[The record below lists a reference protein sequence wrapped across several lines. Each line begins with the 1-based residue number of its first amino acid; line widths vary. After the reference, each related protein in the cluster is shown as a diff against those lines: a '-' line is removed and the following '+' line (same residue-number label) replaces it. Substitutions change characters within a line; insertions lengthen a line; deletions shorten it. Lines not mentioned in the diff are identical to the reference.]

1 MLISKFT
8 HTHSN
13 ILNKL
18 SIPNITDPLPI
29 RVLWFR
35 AIFFDEKN
43 ADKNHKMH
51 LHTFFEVHM
60 VVNGTMV
67 YSTNDDQHYKL
78 EEGKGIIIS
87 PQTEHIL
94 DSYSNNFVKVSLA
107 FVMDEKSDFYT
118 HLAQKPLSV
127 FDISPEIVHNINS
140 VLKETTLSTF
150 FSLSLIKNHIL
161 DIICS
166 ISRAEGI
173 YEYCAPQSIF
183 VEDKRVTVAKLYI
196 SDNKN
201 KWITC
206 NEVANHCS
214 LSVKQLNR
222 LFYAS
227 TGKNLHE
234 YIKAVKIKEAEHLL
248 STTTLT
254 IKEISEL
261 LDFSSVQYFNRFFS
275 KNAGLTPAHFR
286 KISEK

>member
-107 FVMDEKSDFYT
+107 FVMDEK
-118 HLAQKPLSV
+118 
-127 FDISPEIVHNINS
+127 
-140 VLKETTLSTF
+140 
-150 FSLSLIKNHIL
+150 
-161 DIICS
+161 
-166 ISRAEGI
+166 
-173 YEYCAPQSIF
+173 
-183 VEDKRVTVAKLYI
+183 
-196 SDNKN
+196 
-201 KWITC
+201 
-206 NEVANHCS
+206 
-214 LSVKQLNR
+214 
-222 LFYAS
+222 
-227 TGKNLHE
+227 
-234 YIKAVKIKEAEHLL
+234 
-248 STTTLT
+248 
-254 IKEISEL
+254 
-261 LDFSSVQYFNRFFS
+261 
-275 KNAGLTPAHFR
+275 
-286 KISEK
+286 

>member
-1 MLISKFT
+1 MLIPKLT
-8 HTHSN
+8 HAHSN

-18 SIPNITDPLPI
+18 SIPDITDPLPI
-29 RVLWFR
+29 RVFWLR

-43 ADKNHKMH
+43 YGKRHRMH

-67 YSTNDDQHYKL
+67 YSSNDNQHYKL
-78 EEGKGIIIS
+78 EEGQGIIIS

-94 DSYSNNFVKVSLA
+94 NSYSNNFVKVSLA
-107 FVMDEKSDFYT
+107 FVMDEKSDFYK

-127 FDISPEIVHNINS
+127 FDITPEIIQNINS
-140 VLKETTLSTF
+140 VLKEATLSTF
-150 FSLSLIKNHIL
+150 FSLTLIKNHIL

-166 ISRAEGI
+166 ISRAEEI
-173 YEYCAPQSIF
+173 YEYCDPQSIT

-201 KWITC
+201 KWLTC

-222 LFYAS
+222 LFYTS

-234 YIKAVKIKEAEHLL
+234 YIEAIKVKEAERLL

-275 KNAGLTPAHFR
+275 RNAGLTPAHFK